1 MIKLE
6 NNRNKKVAVAM
17 SGGVDSSVA
26 AAIMVEK
33 GYDVVGLTMQL
44 YDSGSS
50 IKSGVKSCCAGQHI
64 YDAKRVSDK
73 LGIPH
78 YVLDYEKQFLN
89 DVIQDFA
96 DSYAS
101 GKTPIPCIRCNQRMK
116 FRDLLSMSIDLGAET
131 LVTGHYAVI
140 KSYENNI
147 SLYRS
152 KDMSKDQSYFLFATP
167 KNVLKQLNFP
177 LGYMNKSLTREYA
190 KKIGLSISDK
200 PESQDICFVQS
211 TAKKSYRQIVQK
223 LRPDVTKSGEIK
235 SINGET
241 LGSHN
246 GIDGFTVGQR
256 RGLGI
261 ISGDGSPLYVVRIDS
276 KNNLIY
282 VGKEE
287 DLSISSFD
295 ISEFLWLGDDLLLIG
310 DTVVADVQLSS
321 EYEIQKAK
329 ITLLD
334 SDRAKINLFEPNFR
348 VAPGQACVIYE
359 NDKVL
364 GGGWISENL
373 SVK

>member
-1 MIKLE
+1 MPE
-6 NNRNKKVAVAM
+6 NNKNKKVAVAM

-50 IKSGVKSCCAGQHI
+50 IKPGAKSCCAGQDI

-96 DSYAS
+96 DNYAA

-116 FRDLLSMSIDLGAET
+116 FRDLLNMSIDLGAET

-140 KSYENNI
+140 KSFKNNI
-147 SLYRS
+147 SLHRS

-167 KNVLKQLNFP
+167 KKILKQLNFP
-177 LGYMNKSLTREYA
+177 LGYMNKNLTREYA

-223 LRPDVTKSGEIK
+223 LRPDIKKSGEIK
-235 SINGET
+235 SINGEI
-241 LGSHN
+241 LGMHN

-276 KNNLIY
+276 KNNSIY
-282 VGKEE
+282 VGKEQ

-295 ISEFLWLGDDLLLIG
+295 VSEFLWLGDGLLSTSDSI
-310 DTVVADVQLSS
+310 VADVQLSS
-321 EYEIQKAK
+321 EYETQKAK

-334 SDRAKINLFEPNFR
+334 SGKAKISLFDPNYR

-359 NDKVL
+359 NDRVL
-364 GGGWISENL
+364 GGGWISGNL
-373 SVK
+373 SIK